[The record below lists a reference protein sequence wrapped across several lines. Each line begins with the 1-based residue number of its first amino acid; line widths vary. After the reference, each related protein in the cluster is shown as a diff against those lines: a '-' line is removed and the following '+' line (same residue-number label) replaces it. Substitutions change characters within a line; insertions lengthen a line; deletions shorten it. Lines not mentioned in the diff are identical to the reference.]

1 MFLYIYWMRIYGQAL
16 YIQAISPPGLAD
28 EPPEPKK
35 TKSGIKPLNVILM
48 FR

>member
-28 EPPEPKK
+28 EPPRW
-35 TKSGIKPLNVILM
+35 IKNKGSAVTTT
-48 FR
+48 